1 MRSTLCGCV
10 LASLLWV
17 NSSHAAEPGRFTN
30 YVSLS
35 AGKSKYNGTSG
46 DLSLNLGI
54 GQILSPNLSA
64 EIFVRNL
71 GFRFDA
77 FDGILGDTNLY
88 PTDHGGIAVLGS
100 VPAGNAV
107 NAYGRLGIGRTT
119 LEAATEPRTK
129 QHITDPSVGVGLV
142 VGTATRAAFK
152 VEATRFTKS
161 DVTTVLLGA
170 DIRF

>member
-1 MRSTLCGCV
+1 MRSILCGCA
-10 LASLLWV
+10 LASLLLV
-17 NSSHAAEPGRFTN
+17 NASYAAEPGRFTN

-35 AGKSKYNGTSG
+35 AGKSKYHGTSG

-54 GQILSPNLSA
+54 GQMLSSNLSA

-71 GFRFDA
+71 GFRLDA
-77 FDGILGDTNLY
+77 FDSILGDTTLY
-88 PTDHGGIAVLGS
+88 PSDHGGIAVLGS
-100 VPAGNAV
+100 VPAGTAV

-129 QHITDPSVGVGLV
+129 EHITDPSVGVGLV

-161 DVTTVLLGA
+161 DVTTLLLGA